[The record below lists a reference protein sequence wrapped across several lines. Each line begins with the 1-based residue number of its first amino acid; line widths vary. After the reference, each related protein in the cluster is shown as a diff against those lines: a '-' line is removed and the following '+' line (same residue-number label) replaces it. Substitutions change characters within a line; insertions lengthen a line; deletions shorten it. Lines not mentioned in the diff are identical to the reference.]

1 MTNHDSHNNPLSG
14 LAGFHQRY
22 APDHILEYTPEESR
36 LLQQF
41 ENCINCGLCLAEC
54 VVLRNLA
61 SESLQYAGPRSVGI
75 SLSRSTPD
83 FWAASDTI
91 YLCTMCGACHAV
103 CPVQVPIP
111 DIVAMIRAK
120 IPRQAADLV
129 PKAHAALV
137 GNLEQSGNIYGQQ
150 IDPFHVAQNDPE
162 YVFFVGCVGSYL
174 ERESVEHTLELLQH
188 LGVNFTTVSE
198 LCCGGPTQVAG
209 APIVD
214 ALVQHNLDA
223 ILSTGTNRVIT
234 SCPRC
239 YHTLAGHPA
248 YAGRLEVQHITH
260 FLAGLDW
267 EPLTDQVL
275 TYHDPCELGRYGGEY
290 DAVRSILRRVAPR
303 YVELPDAREAAVCCG
318 AGGGLR
324 GVQTRLSIQIARR
337 RLEQAIDAGAG
348 VLVTECYS
356 CLHNF
361 YNARHSTDPIELYN
375 LSEFLSVSM
384 EKDKTPKE
392 DTTI

>member
-1 MTNHDSHNNPLSG
+1 MTNAETSHKETSG
-14 LAGFHQRY
+14 LAGFFERY
-22 APDHILEYTPEESR
+22 GPDRIVEYSPQESQ
-36 LLQQF
+36 LLHQF
-41 ENCINCGLCLAEC
+41 EACINCGLCLAEC
-54 VVLRNLA
+54 VVLRNLVEEA
-61 SESLQYAGPRSVGI
+61 MQYAGPRSIGT

-91 YLCTMCGACHAV
+91 YLCTMCGACEAV

-120 IPRQAADLV
+120 IPRQAQEFV

-137 GNLEQSGNIYGQQ
+137 TNLEQTGNIYGQQ
-150 IDPFHVAQNDPE
+150 LDPFPVTTPHPDF
-162 YVFFVGCVGSYL
+162 VFFVGCVGSYL
-174 ERESVEHTLELLQH
+174 ERQSVQHTLELLQR
-188 LGVNFTTVSE
+188 LGLSFTTIPE

-209 APIVD
+209 APMLD
-214 ALVQHNLDA
+214 SLAQHNLDA

-239 YHTLAGHPA
+239 FRTLSEHPA
-248 YAGRLEVQHITH
+248 YAGRLDVQHITH
-260 FLAGLDW
+260 FLAGLEW
-267 EPLTDQVL
+267 QPMTDRVV

-290 DAVRSILRRVAPR
+290 DGVRSILQRVAPR
-303 YVELPDAREAAVCCG
+303 YVELPNAREAAVCCG

-324 GVQTRLSIQIARR
+324 GVQTRLSVHIARR
-337 RLEQAIDAGAG
+337 RLEEAMDAGAE

-361 YNARHSTDPIELYN
+361 YNARRSTDPIELYN
-375 LSEFLSVSM
+375 LSEFLNVSM
-384 EKDKTPKE
+384 EKGK
-392 DTTI
+392 IL